1 MKADRTRRRFVSA
14 IRSELA
20 ETGVLSPVSVSK
32 RAQTSPAT
40 FYNHFRSRQ
49 AALASAFEAA
59 MDDLLEIVSQGL
71 RVELLLAQGLSE
83 FCAGWAQTCAGF
95 FRDNAT
101 LLLVAQ
107 AEAPA
112 SEALRRTFARRQQ
125 ESLDRY
131 VQFVTLGQRAGM
143 IRAGDPQAIAQ
154 LLLVTNQSWNHPF
167 LRHAAPGDAQHLE
180 MAQLMVRFLA
190 PQAPAALGVDR

>member
-20 ETGVLSPVSVSK
+20 ETGVLSPGSVSK

-40 FYNHFRSRQ
+40 FYNHFRSRE

-59 MDDLLEIVSQGL
+59 MDDLLEIVSRGL
-71 RVELLLAQGLSE
+71 RVELLLAQGLAD
-83 FCAGWAQTCAGF
+83 FCTGWARACAGF

-101 LLLVAQ
+101 LLAVAQ

-112 SEALRRTFARRQQ
+112 SESLRRTFASRQQ
-125 ESLDRY
+125 EALDRY
-131 VQFVTLGQRAGM
+131 VQFVELGQRAGM
-143 IRAGDPQAIAQ
+143 IRAGEPQAIAQ

-167 LRHAAPGDAQHLE
+167 LREAAPGDALHEE
-180 MAQLMVRFLA
+180 MAQVMERFLA
-190 PQAPAALGVDR
+190 PQAPAAGDVES